1 MRLLAALAALA
12 ALGCEP
18 DVNPPPAPV
27 PHVTAEFDPLASPPQ
42 LPTPNDLAFTGGDG
56 THLNVPDLPTDS
68 PAQRAFNR
76 YLNTLNGFPSS
87 SVAHAQF
94 TGPIDPATVTVQTA
108 STPGAVVVVD
118 ITAAMLA
125 SGVTAAVGADG
136 SSLDI
141 VNPQRWQSGHR
152 YAVMLFGDDDPVG
165 LRAADGGFVLASTT
179 FFFLRAPV
187 PLLARCMDPTNPDCV
202 CPPEAVA
209 DPNDQSCHSVA
220 RGLSDAQARQIEPQR
235 AQLDQALSQLLPL
248 AAPNHARTNLV
259 LFWTFT
265 ITSQPMAVFDPTTG
279 AIPFPNDLLIDPS
292 TGKVA
297 LPIAPGDPQAQLK
310 MELNT
315 LDGFS
320 VSAPET
326 APVDLPAG
334 ASIDAA
340 TLVPGRSLVLTN
352 LDPTPGAEQPA
363 YAGAAAFGQIA
374 IQPLTA
380 LVSDQ
385 RKYAAVLTRAITDQA
400 GEPLAPAPTTA
411 LVLQENPLFDGT
423 HTTVSVLSDAQAQ
436 QLEALRRALQ
446 PLVALL
452 GARGLAREQIAAVWT
467 FTTQSIARPLA
478 ALDAFPTQAGL
489 PIDVTATVYTNF
501 ATLPPELQPFVADV
515 GAVVLGTFPSQL
527 VYDPATRVVSFTRMP
542 SAMAPTTPQAD
553 VFTVTPAA
561 TIPATIRYW
570 LTVPKATAGA
580 AAPIVIAQHGLASWR
595 GDLFSL
601 GEDFA
606 KGGAATIAFD
616 LDFHGSRTRCSSD
629 DQCLGGAGSCN
640 TTTGVCQ
647 GGFKPQPTTDNP
659 FACVLAA
666 FSGDTAADCK
676 PAASGNG
683 VLDPTNLFGGRITGY
698 QYVVDAAQLTRV
710 LSATGDNSLQQQ
722 LVAAAVTPP
731 LDPTHIR
738 LLGQSLGGIEGAV
751 FLATDPRPGNGDV
764 LSVTG
769 GHLFEVLADGA
780 FKNVIDQF
788 LMAQN
793 IMRGTAAYAQLVS
806 TARWVLDPVDPW
818 SVARMIN
825 RAPSF
830 SYVTGTPNPP
840 KLAIVQEAGMD
851 MVIPPQYEAAV
862 SAQLYWPMGV
872 DAAGHAQGKRA
883 DGTFASTFFPDA
895 NQGTLVSAMPS
906 PAMRV
911 QAVTYVLSAG
921 AQLPAATP

>member
-18 DVNPPPAPV
+18 DVKPPPAPV

-56 THLNVPDLPTDS
+56 THLNVPDQPGDS
-68 PAQRAFNR
+68 PAQRAFNH
-76 YLNTLNGFPSS
+76 YLNTLTGFPPSS
-87 SVAHAQF
+87 TAQANF
-94 TGPIDPATVTVQTA
+94 TGPIDPASVMVQT
-108 STPGAVVVVD
+108 STRPGSIVIVD
-118 ITAAMLA
+118 TTSATLVENA
-125 SGVTAAVGADG
+125 TAAVGPDG
-136 SSLDI
+136 TSLVI

-152 YAVMLFGDDDPVG
+152 FAVMLFGDEDPVG

-179 FFFLRAPV
+179 FFFLRAPI
-187 PLLARCMDPTNPDCV
+187 PLLERCADPTNPACV
-202 CPPEAVA
+202 CPPEAIA
-209 DPNDQSCHSVA
+209 DPNDQSCHSAA

-235 AQLDQALSQLLPL
+235 AQLDQALRQLIPL
-248 AAPNHARTNLV
+248 AAPNHARGNLV

-265 ITSQPMAVFDPTTG
+265 ITAQPMTVFDPTTG
-279 AIPFPNDLLIDPS
+279 AVPFPNDVLIDPS
-292 TGKVA
+292 TGRVA
-297 LPIAPGDPQAQLK
+297 LPIAPGDPQAPLK
-310 MELNT
+310 MELDT

-326 APVDLPAG
+326 VPVDLPAG
-334 ASIDAA
+334 DTIDAK
-340 TLVPGRSLVLTN
+340 TLVPARTVLLDN
-352 LDPTPGAEQPA
+352 LDPTPGAEQPTFG
-363 YAGAAAFGQIA
+363 AGFSFGQIA

-380 LVSDQ
+380 LVPDQ

-400 GEPLAPAPTTA
+400 GQPLAPGPAVA
-411 LVLQENPLFDGT
+411 LVVQENPLFDGT
-423 HTTVSVLSDAQAQ
+423 HSTVSVLDDAQAQ
-436 QLEALRRALQ
+436 QLEALRQALQ
-446 PLVALL
+446 PLLALL
-452 GARGLAREQIAAVWT
+452 GARGISRDQIAAVFT

-478 ALDAFPTQAGL
+478 ALDAFPAQADL
-489 PIDVTATVYTNF
+489 PVDVTATIYTDF
-501 ATLPPELQPFVADV
+501 SGLPPELQPFVADV
-515 GAVVLGTFPSQL
+515 KAVVLGTFPSQL
-527 VYDPATRVVSFTRMP
+527 VYDPATRVVTFTRMP
-542 SAMAPTTPQAD
+542 SAAQPTVPQAD

-561 TIPATIRYW
+561 VLPATIHYW
-570 LTVPKATAGA
+570 LTIPKAAPGPGG
-580 AAPIVIAQHGLASWR
+580 APIVVAQHGITSWR

-616 LDFHGSRTRCSSD
+616 LDFHGTRTRCSSD
-629 DQCLGGAGSCN
+629 DQCLGSCN

-666 FSGDTAADCK
+666 FSGDTGTDCK

-698 QYVVDAAQLTRV
+698 QYVVDAAQLERV
-710 LSATGDNSLQQQ
+710 LTATGDNTLQQQ
-722 LVAAAVTPP
+722 LIAASITPAI
-731 LDPTHIR
+731 DPTRIR
-738 LLGQSLGGIEGAV
+738 FIGQSLGGIEAAV
-751 FLATDPRPGNGDV
+751 FLATDPRPGDGNV
-764 LSVTG
+764 LNVTG

-780 FKNVIDQF
+780 FKGVIDQF

-793 IMRGTAAYAQLVS
+793 IMRGTAQYAQLVA

-830 SYVTGTPNPP
+830 SYITGTPNAP

-851 MVIPPQYEAAV
+851 TVIPPQYQAAV
-862 SAQLYWPMGV
+862 SSQLYFPNGV
-872 DAAGHAQGKRA
+872 DQAGHAQGKRA
-883 DGTFASTFFPDA
+883 DGTFVSTFFPDA
-895 NQGTLVSAMPS
+895 NHGTLVSAEPS

-921 AQLPAATP
+921 TQLPAPNP